1 MWEIDNKTP
10 FPHVGTF
17 IRDAAGRSLWCV
29 GVKATF
35 EFRNDR
41 PCLFTADQI
50 LPHQGP
56 VFDGDDPSRDM
67 LADMDMGPPKDRV
80 DVLADAV
87 AYPPAGSGDEPFDA
101 RLSVGPMTKA
111 IQVNPPT
118 RWSRWLGAV
127 TDDAQ
132 PVTPVPLRYSSA
144 FGGAEHPENPVGFG
158 ASGSLGAVAGD
169 PVPRLSL
176 PGQPVQS
183 PKRPV
188 PPAALAPIP
197 RQWPQRNALSGTYD
211 EAWQRRRAPLLP
223 EDLDPGYWQ
232 AAPADQQLDRALAP
246 GARVA
251 LVNLISED
259 GRHAAPPVSFDLPDL
274 RMTIATR
281 FRGKWEQM
289 VPDLQTVHLFTEARR
304 LSLFYLST
312 IPIEAAQNDV
322 FVERTVISLDRGS
335 GLRVRPED
343 AGLFSGDNIA
353 EETA

>member
-17 IRDAAGRSLWCV
+17 MRDAAGRSLWCV

-35 EFRNDR
+35 EFRHER
-41 PCLFTADQI
+41 PCLFTPEQI

-56 VFDGDDPSRDM
+56 VFDGDDPERDM
-67 LADMDMGPPKDRV
+67 LADTDLVPPKDRV

-87 AYPPAGSGDEPFDA
+87 AYPPAGTGEDPFEA
-101 RLSVGPMTKA
+101 RFSVGPLTKA
-111 IQVNPPT
+111 VQVNPPA

-127 TDDAQ
+127 RDDEA
-132 PVTPVPLRYSSA
+132 PVTPVPLRYSFG
-144 FGGAEHPENPVGFG
+144 FGGNDHPQNPVGFG
-158 ASGSLGAVAGD
+158 SSGSLGAVAGD

-183 PKRPV
+183 PKGAV

-197 RQWPQRNALSGTYD
+197 RQWPQRDALSGTYD
-211 EAWQRRRAPLLP
+211 AEWQRRRAPLLP

-232 AAPADQQLDRALAP
+232 AAPADQQLDRGLAA

-251 LVNLISED
+251 LINLLSDD
-259 GRHAAPPVSFDLPDL
+259 GRHAAPPVAFDLPDL
-274 RMTIATR
+274 RMSIATR
-281 FRGKWEQM
+281 FRGRWEQM
-289 VPDLQTVHLFTEARR
+289 SPDLQTVHLFTEARH
-304 LSLFYLST
+304 LSLFYMAT

-322 FVERTVISLDRGS
+322 LVEKTVISLDRGS
-335 GLRVRPED
+335 GLRVRPEH
-343 AGLFSGDNIA
+343 AGLFAGDAIA
-353 EETA
+353 EEAA